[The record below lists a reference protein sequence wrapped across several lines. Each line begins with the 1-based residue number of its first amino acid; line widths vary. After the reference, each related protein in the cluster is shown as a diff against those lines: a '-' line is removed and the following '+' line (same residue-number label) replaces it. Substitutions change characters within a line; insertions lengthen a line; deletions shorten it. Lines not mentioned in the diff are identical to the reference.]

1 MTNSK
6 KLSTRKLVIIGMMS
20 AVATVIYYLDFP
32 IPFLLPNFIKLDFSN
47 VISLLGG
54 FAMGPL
60 EGIIIC
66 LIKNL
71 VHLVIKGFGTTYGIG
86 DIFDFVTSAFFVL
99 VSATIYHRNKTK
111 KGAIIATFV
120 GMIGFTVI
128 SLPLNYFIVYPIY
141 IKAFGGEAAVMG
153 AYRELLPRNKTKKGA
168 IIATFVGMI
177 GFTVISLPLN
187 YFIVYPIYI
196 KAFGGEAAVMGA
208 YRELLPGIRNL
219 FSALCIFNLPFTFV
233 KGLLCSIITI
243 IVYKPLSPVIKGAKN
258 QT

>member
-6 KLSTRKLVIIGMMS
+6 NISTRKLVIIGMMS

-32 IPFLLPNFIKLDFSN
+32 IPFLLPSFIKLDFSN

-153 AYRELLPRNKTKKGA
+153 AYRELLP
-168 IIATFVGMI
+168 
-177 GFTVISLPLN
+177 
-187 YFIVYPIYI
+187 
-196 KAFGGEAAVMGA
+196 
-208 YRELLPGIRNL
+208 GIRNL

-243 IVYKPLSPVIKGAKN
+243 IIYKPLSPVIKGAKN
-258 QT
+258 LT